1 MASGDTPP
9 PTPAAADPAS
19 WLRRFLPSGQK
30 AATSEIR
37 HAVPLAIAAALV
49 GVVSLVTTVFV
60 AHVLT
65 TEGYGTL
72 VILLGLFLVVSMPG
86 SAVLVGVVR
95 RISAWDARGQS
106 DRAAP
111 WVARVHRI
119 GEVSLVAMAVV
130 MWLIREPVA
139 HALAR
144 SSASGVAEIL
154 TAGGVWILVSIDRG
168 LLQVRRSYLNLSVNL
183 VLESVMRCALTISM
197 AAELGVE
204 GAALGLLF
212 AELVTAVHA
221 RISSGRSMA
230 HPVAPA
236 EAEAGGL
243 EPAESLEQV
252 GTAVAESTHGGRD
265 LAADVFA
272 ALSSLAL
279 LALLQNLD
287 VIILGKEAPKHSGAY
302 AAISV
307 PAKALVFV
315 AITLVNYLLPE
326 ATIRHRRGSHAL
338 RQLGHTLLVLAVPCG
353 ILLVVVAAAPHELL
367 RLVFGEKFTA
377 ASPAFA
383 TLVLA
388 MVLMSGTVVMSVYLL
403 GVGWRWVVVVLGAG
417 AGALAG
423 AVSATHGSYVDTTR
437 ADLIVQIGLCAA
449 MVVCFVGVHRRNTRR
464 RAALAGAA
472 AGAGDEAASGDGDG
486 AASGVPPPARADGGT
501 RGRAHGGDR
510 VGEVHGGRRSSS
522 SGARCSSTPT
532 ASPGRWWPPAAPPT
546 SRWWTAS
553 APASWRADS
562 TIDRAAAGRRRL
574 RRRRVGWPPS
584 TPSPTPPSAPSWS
597 SGATPRPTATT
608 SWCSTSPCSKP
619 AHRELLSLDVVVVVD
634 CPVEIA
640 VERLVGQRGFARDD
654 AEARMAAQVSRE
666 ERREGADLV
675 IDNSADRA
683 QLVAE
688 VDRVWAAL
696 AARAARPR

>member
-19 WLRRFLPSGQK
+19 RLRRFRPPGQK

-106 DRAAP
+106 DRARA

-168 LLQVRRSYLNLSVNL
+168 LLQVRRSYLNLSINL
-183 VLESVMRCALTISM
+183 VIESVMRCALTISM
-197 AAELGVE
+197 AAQLGVE

-221 RISSGRSMA
+221 RITSGRSMA
-230 HPVAPA
+230 HPVPP
-236 EAEAGGL
+236 AEAGGL

-265 LAADVFA
+265 LAADVLA

-353 ILLVVVAAAPHELL
+353 TLLVIVVAAPHELL

-383 TLVLA
+383 TLVAA

-423 AVSATHGSYVDTTR
+423 AVSATHGSNVDTTR
-437 ADLIVQIGLCAA
+437 ADLIVQIGLCAVMA
-449 MVVCFVGVHRRNTRR
+449 VCFVGVHRRKTRR
-464 RAALAGAA
+464 RAALAVA
-472 AGAGDEAASGDGDG
+472 AGGAGDG
-486 AASGVPPPARADGGT
+486 AAGGAGDGAISGVPPPAR
-501 RGRAHGGDR
+501 
-510 VGEVHGGRRSSS
+510 
-522 SGARCSSTPT
+522 
-532 ASPGRWWPPAAPPT
+532 
-546 SRWWTAS
+546 
-553 APASWRADS
+553 
-562 TIDRAAAGRRRL
+562 
-574 RRRRVGWPPS
+574 
-584 TPSPTPPSAPSWS
+584 
-597 SGATPRPTATT
+597 
-608 SWCSTSPCSKP
+608 
-619 AHRELLSLDVVVVVD
+619 
-634 CPVEIA
+634 
-640 VERLVGQRGFARDD
+640 
-654 AEARMAAQVSRE
+654 
-666 ERREGADLV
+666 
-675 IDNSADRA
+675 
-683 QLVAE
+683 
-688 VDRVWAAL
+688 
-696 AARAARPR
+696 